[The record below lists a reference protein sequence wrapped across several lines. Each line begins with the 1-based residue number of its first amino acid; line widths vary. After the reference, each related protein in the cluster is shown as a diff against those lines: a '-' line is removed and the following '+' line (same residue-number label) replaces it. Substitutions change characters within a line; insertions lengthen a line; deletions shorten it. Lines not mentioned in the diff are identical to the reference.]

1 MIHPFGDSKPEGW
14 FKKIKEMKTLL
25 KKSLIL
31 LMLFYGQSIVLK
43 GNDSTNYSIS
53 LNYYMDLSDTYGG
66 GNLFSGEFTISR
78 SWYGEKMSF
87 GHFQSQSTFLFQ
99 FPYEEVGQIIEIPVP
114 EMSIMKIGAISG
126 FIRPVQKKWIT
137 ADLIFGAAFGKA
149 QSLYLKEIE
158 YEYSLIEN
166 KFTYLNKDYQLAKVN
181 HLGYQVGVDIS
192 FYFSKRIG
200 LQLNARIQDL
210 SNGGTFFFVGT
221 GLCFRL

>member
-1 MIHPFGDSKPEGW
+1 MIHPLGIVKPKGW

-31 LMLFYGQSIVLK
+31 LMLFCGQSILLK

-78 SWYGEKMSF
+78 SWYGAKMTF

-99 FPYEEVGQIIEIPVP
+99 FPYEEVGKILEIPVP
-114 EMSIMKIGAISG
+114 EMSFMQIGAISG

-137 ADLIFGAAFGKA
+137 ADLVFGAVLGKSR
-149 QSLYLKEIE
+149 SLYLKEIE

-166 KFTYLNKDYQLAKVN
+166 KFTYLFKDYQLVRKN
-181 HLGYQVGVDIS
+181 HFGYQVGVDIS
-192 FYFSKRIG
+192 FYFSKRVG